1 MTDFPDS
8 NECRRSEDF
17 AALQTAIHGRLRS
30 RPDRERTLYDVPE
43 TDLSFLDSFE
53 PGHVLPFLGTSHS
66 KEQNGITGVYL
77 EGYREID
84 EQGKKSYALR
94 GIKENFVVV
103 QVPTSVSQSV
113 YRSLERALQTT
124 WMRYAYALRY
134 EGLGERY
141 ARMLATGRGDALKM
155 QQRIYD
161 LEDAYRRTMKALLST
176 KTA

>member
-17 AALQTAIHGRLRS
+17 AALQTAVYGRLRS
-30 RPDRERTLYDVPE
+30 RPDRERTLYEVPE

-53 PGHVLPFLGTSHS
+53 PGHVLPFLGTSRE
-66 KEQNGITGVYL
+66 KERAGIVGVYL
-77 EGYREID
+77 EGYRKID
-84 EQGKKSYALR
+84 DHGKKTYALR
-94 GIKENFVVV
+94 GIEENFVVV
-103 QVPTSVSQSV
+103 PVPTSVSQSV
-113 YRSLERALQTT
+113 YRSLERELQTT

-141 ARMLATGRGDALKM
+141 AQILATGKGNALKM

-161 LEDAYRRTMKALLST
+161 LEDAYRRTMKGLLST
-176 KTA
+176 KTD